1 VESAT
6 LDEYQEEL
14 SKTEK
19 DDSWKLF
26 PEKVPSWAGKPL
38 QADEFDVNIFL
49 SLYLFAPS
57 LHHHFHLTLLSSFR
71 PTLASI

>member
-14 SKTEK
+14 AKTEK

-38 QADEFDVNIFL
+38 QDDEFDVRISPIPLLFSYPSFSSTFL
-49 SLYLFAPS
+49 SPS
-57 LHHHFHLTLLSSFR
+57 
-71 PTLASI
+71 